1 MENKKFY
8 VPVHGA
14 NEVKELKDLA
24 NQVAFY
30 KQELVKEKIYSW
42 AKEHMIERHAS
53 SSDFSRDQMIEDLF
67 GSHEMLNLMKVGIT
81 YADLLLATDELWA
94 ELEEARAAYRLK
106 LAAEKV
112 EPGEPLKLQEVA
124 E

>member
-8 VPVHGA
+8 APVHGT

-30 KQELVKEKIYSW
+30 KQELVKEKMYSW

-53 SSDFSRDQMIEDLF
+53 SIDFSRDQMIEDLF
-67 GSHEMLNLMKVGIT
+67 GSYEMLNLMKVGIT
-81 YADLLLATDELWA
+81 YADLLLATEEIWA
-94 ELEEARAAYRLK
+94 ELEEAREKYRATLEAA
-106 LAAEKV
+106 KV
-112 EPGEPLKLQEVA
+112 DQGEPQEVA

>member
-1 MENKKFY
+1 MKKKFY
-8 VPVHGA
+8 EPICEPYEM
-14 NEVKELKDLA
+14 NEVADLA
-24 NQVAFY
+24 GQVAFY
-30 KQELVKEKIYSW
+30 KQALVKEKMYSW

-53 SSDFSRDQMIEDLF
+53 SIDFSRDQMIEDLF
-67 GSHEMLNLMKVGIT
+67 GSYEMLNLMKVGIT
-81 YADLLLATDELWA
+81 YADLLLATDELWT

-112 EPGEPLKLQEVA
+112 EPGEPLKLQEVV